1 MHKPRF
7 LRHHRRSQL
16 NPEVWFH
23 HRRWAYRCQPILL
36 VAGPTHRVFQPILNP
51 MMIMQSKFKIKKK
64 NLKSN
69 SVLRMRNETKKEKN
83 SHTCNE
89 DDFGGPAAVR
99 SVENLDPIVVQRR
112 VRGGALLLAAHHLAV
127 RHRLYDFY
135 FKKKM
140 IFNFQLDERLIQ
152 GGTLAFGLFFVLVG
166 VFQILTKKIIYI
178 KFRGVGCSNR
188 GRSTMAS
195 CHVGW
200 SAGVTLARSFGQSQ
214 ISYSHKHNFHIFNNF
229 LTCMYKCT

>member
-1 MHKPRF
+1 MRMTLVGPRPYVLQKILIPLSFSAASGAALCSLPPTTSQYGIAFTIFIF
-7 LRHHRRSQL
+7 L
-16 NPEVWFH
+16 
-23 HRRWAYRCQPILL
+23 
-36 VAGPTHRVFQPILNP
+36 
-51 MMIMQSKFKIKKK
+51 
-64 NLKSN
+64 
-69 SVLRMRNETKKEKN
+69 
-83 SHTCNE
+83 
-89 DDFGGPAAVR
+89 
-99 SVENLDPIVVQRR
+99 
-112 VRGGALLLAAHHLAV
+112 
-127 RHRLYDFY
+127 
-135 FKKKM
+135 KM